1 MHIRLIFFKIT
12 KGPQL
17 RGPFVFILELT
28 SHIIDDLKIIVC
40 INKEDLDMYIAIEM
54 KKLLE
59 EKATVDAKAMAN
71 VPLKVFCK
79 PEDPMNVA
87 DHMWLNELKAIEYKD
102 AMRSG
107 NEVLDAGMTAGTLL
121 GENSDG
127 VYVTDLETLLLSGNA
142 SNGKV
147 TVTFA
152 NSLKDAFE
160 AYKKAEKVPVR
171 RTRKPKAEVAPVTP
185 DESMQKP
192 FEKTETVSDEDIP
205 AASTATTSDG
215 ANSFPMPEPQQDRSE
230 TGIETEETAQI
241 ANNNVEEP
249 PFSFQDI
256 PNEGNMKQE
265 TTFPL
270 KDQHDRSHARRFDES
285 GVPDGPEYDQ
295 FKKAAISCGISSANV
310 PYALAAM
317 QVSDTVE
324 DLLHSLVMVFCDY
337 KSEAYTVN
345 DTLKRHFNEL
355 KPLADQV
362 EPFEI

>member
-1 MHIRLIFFKIT
+1 
-12 KGPQL
+12 
-17 RGPFVFILELT
+17 
-28 SHIIDDLKIIVC
+28 
-40 INKEDLDMYIAIEM
+40 MYIAIEM

-59 EKATVDAKAMAN
+59 EKATVDSKVMAN

-79 PEDPMNVA
+79 PEDPMSVA
-87 DHMWLNELKAIEYKD
+87 DHMWLNELKGIEYKD

-171 RTRKPKAEVAPVTP
+171 RTRKPKAEVSPVTP

-192 FEKTETVSDEDIP
+192 FEKVETVSDEDIP
-205 AASTATTSDG
+205 VTPTVTASDG
-215 ANSFPMPEPQQDRSE
+215 NPFPMPEPQQESSK
-230 TGIETEETAQI
+230 TTIETEKTEQTP
-241 ANNNVEEP
+241 NDNTEEN
-249 PFSFQDI
+249 PFSG
-256 PNEGNMKQE
+256 PEVAMEENVTKE
-265 TTFPL
+265 TTYPL

-285 GVPDGPEYDQ
+285 GVPDGPEYEQ
-295 FKKAAISCGISSANV
+295 FKKAAISCGVSAANV
-310 PYALAAM
+310 PYALTAM

-324 DLLHSLVMVFCDY
+324 DLLHSLVVVFSNY

-345 DTLKRHFNEL
+345 DTLKRHFSEL